1 MTKNALKKRKMRK
14 NAEKKV
20 TIAKNNNISGYILK
34 TQKITKWRGQR
45 KGRNAKY
52 KRETCDFERRIL
64 SDWIH
69 APIRKNRTL
78 VIIKDRV

>member
-20 TIAKNNNISGYILK
+20 TIAKNNNISGYTLK

-45 KGRNAKY
+45 KGRNAK
-52 KRETCDFERRIL
+52 I
-64 SDWIH
+64 
-69 APIRKNRTL
+69 
-78 VIIKDRV
+78 